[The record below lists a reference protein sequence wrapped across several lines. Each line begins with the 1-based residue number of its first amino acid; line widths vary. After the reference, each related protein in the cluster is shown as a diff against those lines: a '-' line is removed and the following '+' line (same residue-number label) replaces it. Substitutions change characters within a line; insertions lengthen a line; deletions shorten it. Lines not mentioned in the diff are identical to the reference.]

1 MTGSVEVPARPPLA
15 RWLSGTN
22 GVTASFLAAGRVQ
35 GLINLAGG
43 LPAPELYP
51 AGELADI
58 AQQVVR
64 DHPGESL
71 GYAPA
76 DGLPALKD
84 ALARR
89 FASPDLRLS
98 RDNVLITGGALQA
111 LDLVGKVLVEPGQT
125 VAVQAPTYLGALD
138 AWRPREPAYRPMTL
152 DEPGFDPVAALSGA
166 QFGYAVP
173 NFSNPTGRLVGLPQ
187 RQALVAAAHRTGTW
201 LVEDDP
207 YGTLHY
213 DAAPLPRLIDLS
225 AALEPGPYAGPV
237 VYIGTLSKEIV
248 PGLRIGWVI
257 AAPEMIAALTMGK
270 LAGDMCSP
278 GVTQL
283 MAVAAIE
290 SGLIDRIQPQVAALY
305 RTRRD
310 ALCAAME
317 RHLSDWLEW
326 EVPVGGMFVWATLRD
341 PTRDSAALVSHALEA
356 GVCVAPGAS
365 FDPSGCAS
373 RSIRINFT
381 LNDADRLE
389 EGVRRL
395 ARALAA
401 MRRAS

>member
-1 MTGSVEVPARPPLA
+1 MTATVPEPGRPRMA
-15 RWLSGTN
+15 RWLSTTN
-22 GVTASFLAAGRVQ
+22 SVTATFLAAGRVQ

-51 AGELADI
+51 ADAMAEI
-58 AQQVVR
+58 AGQVVR
-64 DHPGESL
+64 DHPAETL
-71 GYAPA
+71 GYGPA

-84 ALARR
+84 ALAGRL
-89 FASPDLRLS
+89 ATADLHLS

-125 VAVQAPTYLGALD
+125 IAVQAPTYLGALD
-138 AWRPREPAYRPMTL
+138 AWRPRDPVYRPITL
-152 DEPGFDPVAALSGA
+152 DAPGLDAEAALAGA

-173 NFSNPTGRLVGLPQ
+173 NFSNPTGHLVGLPQ

-207 YGTLHY
+207 YGTLYY
-213 DAAPLPRLIDLS
+213 DAAPLPRLIELS
-225 AALEPGPYAGPV
+225 AAMKPGPYAGPV
-237 VYIGTLSKEIV
+237 IYIGTLSKEIA

-278 GVTQL
+278 GVTQR
-283 MAVAAIE
+283 MAAAAIRC
-290 SGLIDRIQPQVAALY
+290 GLIDRIQPQVIALY
-305 RTRRD
+305 RARRD
-310 ALCAAME
+310 ALCAAMAA
-317 RHLSDWLEW
+317 HLSGWLDW

-341 PTRDSAALVSHALEA
+341 PSLDSARLAALALEA

-365 FDPSGCAS
+365 FDPLGRAS
-373 RSIRINFT
+373 RSIRLNFT
-381 LNDADRLE
+381 LNDADRLQ

-401 MRRAS
+401 A

>member
-1 MTGSVEVPARPPLA
+1 MA

-22 GVTASFLAAGRVQ
+22 SVTATFLSAGRVQ

-51 AGELADI
+51 ADEMAEF
-58 AQQVVR
+58 AARVVR
-64 DHPGESL
+64 DHPAETL
-71 GYAPA
+71 GYGPA
-76 DGLPALKD
+76 DGLPVLKD

-89 FASPDLRLS
+89 FATADLQLS

-125 VAVQAPTYLGALD
+125 IAVQAPTYLGALD
-138 AWRPREPAYRPMTL
+138 AWRPRAPAYRPMAL
-152 DEPGFDPVAALSGA
+152 EAPEFDPAAALTGA

-173 NFSNPTGRLVGLPQ
+173 NFSNPTGRLVGLAD

-207 YGTLHY
+207 YGTLYY

-225 AALEPGPYAGPV
+225 AALAPGPYAGPV
-237 VYIGTLSKEIV
+237 IYIGTLSKEIA

-278 GVTQL
+278 GITQR
-283 MAVAAIE
+283 MAAAAIE
-290 SGLIDRIQPQVAALY
+290 TGLVDRIQPRVVALY
-305 RTRRD
+305 RARRD
-310 ALCAAME
+310 ALCAAMAQ
-317 RHLSDWLEW
+317 HLSGWLDW

-341 PTRDSAALVSHALEA
+341 PSADSAQLVSHALEA
-356 GVCVAPGAS
+356 GVCVAPGVS
-365 FDPSGCAS
+365 FDPEGRAS
-373 RSIRINFT
+373 RSIRLNFT
-381 LNDADRLE
+381 LNDPDRLQ

-401 MRRAS
+401 LHEAGPAKD